1 MGLRVC
7 FTNFWPGAFSA
18 ANNAAFLPYVFG
30 EAFGELE
37 IVADIASAEVVVASL
52 FGNQPVPA
60 EKTIQFIGENVRP
73 DFLRHR
79 FALSF
84 DYDTYGGR
92 NFRLPLWWWRLDWPG
107 FNERWRQR
115 PQPTG
120 ALTHGY
126 EELIPI
132 DALLRPRPAP
142 QARPEG
148 FCVLVAANPEALRIN
163 MFMALQAAGPVTGYG
178 HMFNN
183 PLHRSKFEV
192 LSQFRFCLCP
202 ENSLYPGYHT
212 EKLLDAWYGGCVPLY
227 NGDRLLGRDF
237 NPSALVNYQDFLDMD
252 WFVDHA
258 RRLDASGEAYEAIRS
273 QPLLSRRPS
282 LEPLI
287 AFLRSAVEQIRSS
300 PARG

>member
-1 MGLRVC
+1 LSLRIC

-18 ANNAAFLPYVFG
+18 ANNAFFLPYVFG

-37 IVADIASAEVVVASL
+37 LVEGPAAAEVVVASL

-60 EKTIQFIGENVRP
+60 AKTIQFIGENSRP
-73 DFLRHR
+73 DLLRHR

-115 PQPTG
+115 PQPAG
-120 ALTHGY
+120 DLTHGY

-142 QARPEG
+142 VTRPG
-148 FCVLVAANPEALRIN
+148 NFCALIAANPEPLRIN
-163 MFMALQAAGPVTGYG
+163 LFMALQSVAPVTGFG

-202 ENSLYPGYHT
+202 ENSIYPGYHT
-212 EKLLDAWYGGCVPLY
+212 EKLIDAWYGGCVPLY
-227 NGDRLLGRDF
+227 NGDRLLSQDF
-237 NPSALVNYQDFLDMD
+237 NAAALVNYQDFLDMD
-252 WFVDHA
+252 RFVDHT
-258 RRLDASGEAYEAIRS
+258 RRLEASQAAYETVRS

-287 AFLRSAVEQIRSS
+287 AFLRRAVEQIRSS
-300 PARG
+300 S

>member
-1 MGLRVC
+1 M
-7 FTNFWPGAFSA
+7 A
-18 ANNAAFLPYVFG
+18 
-30 EAFGELE
+30 
-37 IVADIASAEVVVASL
+37 
-52 FGNQPVPA
+52 
-60 EKTIQFIGENVRP
+60 
-73 DFLRHR
+73 
-79 FALSF
+79 
-84 DYDTYGGR
+84 GR

-178 HMFNN
+178 HMFNQSAA
-183 PLHRSKFEV
+183 PFEIRGAEPVSVSACARRTRSIPATIPR
-192 LSQFRFCLCP
+192 SC
-202 ENSLYPGYHT
+202 STPGT
-212 EKLLDAWYGGCVPLY
+212 AVVVPLY

-252 WFVDHA
+252 WFVDHS
-258 RRLDASGEAYEAIRS
+258 RRLDASREAYEAIRS
-273 QPLLSRRPS
+273 QPLLSPPALARAAHRFPAICGRADQKLAGQRLSRVTTCGRRRFPS
-282 LEPLI
+282 APGPGR
-287 AFLRSAVEQIRSS
+287 RSRSRRS
-300 PARG
+300 RSRCRANRATSCSRLKLCRRSRSVQ

>member
-1 MGLRVC
+1 
-7 FTNFWPGAFSA
+7 
-18 ANNAAFLPYVFG
+18 
-30 EAFGELE
+30 
-37 IVADIASAEVVVASL
+37 
-52 FGNQPVPA
+52 
-60 EKTIQFIGENVRP
+60 
-73 DFLRHR
+73 
-79 FALSF
+79 
-84 DYDTYGGR
+84 
-92 NFRLPLWWWRLDWPG
+92 
-107 FNERWRQR
+107 
-115 PQPTG
+115 
-120 ALTHGY
+120 LTHGY

-163 MFMALQAAGPVTGYG
+163 MYMALQSAGPVTGYG

-237 NPSALVNYQDFLDMD
+237 NPSALVNYQDFLDLD
-252 WFVDHA
+252 WFVDHT
-258 RRLDASGEAYEAIRS
+258 RRLDASREAYEAIRS

-287 AFLRSAVEQIRSS
+287 AFLRSAVAQIRNS
-300 PARG
+300 PGRG